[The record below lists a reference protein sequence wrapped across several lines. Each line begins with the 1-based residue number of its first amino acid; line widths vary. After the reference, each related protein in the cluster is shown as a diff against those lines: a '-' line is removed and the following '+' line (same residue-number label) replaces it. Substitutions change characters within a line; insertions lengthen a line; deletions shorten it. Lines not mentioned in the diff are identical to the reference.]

1 MTRTMTRRHL
11 LQLSVAIAATPLA
24 AAPTVRAQGRRV
36 AEEVRRV
43 PAREANQAVAADR
56 THLYAIDNHAIGKY
70 DKQTGQRVGGWQ
82 CERGKPLIHLDNGVV
97 HDGVLWCAHSNY
109 PGVPMTSSIETW
121 DAASL
126 EHSSTY
132 SFGIYE
138 GSATWVDLR
147 DGLRYV
153 TFAHYRGSS
162 DEPTRDPRW
171 TTVVSF
177 DAEWRRR
184 QAWVYPD
191 DVVEKLGNY
200 SMSGGVFGPD
210 GRLHCTGHDN
220 AEIYVLTFP
229 TGGSTLVLDEIVPM
243 PMHGQGIALDP
254 DDPTLLY
261 GIDRPRREIVV
272 ARIRPV

>member
-1 MTRTMTRRHL
+1 MTRRDVL
-11 LQLSVAIAATPLA
+11 RLSAAIAAAPLTTTHVA
-24 AAPTVRAQGRRV
+24 GAQGRRV
-36 AEEVRRV
+36 AEEIRRF

-56 THLYAIDNHAIGKY
+56 NHLYAIDNHAIGKY
-70 DKQTGQRVGGWQ
+70 DKQTGARVGGWE
-82 CERGKPLIHLDNGVV
+82 CERGKPLIHLDSGVV
-97 HDGVLWCAHSNY
+97 HDGVLLCAHSNY

-121 DAASL
+121 NAATL
-126 EHSSTY
+126 EHTSTY

-153 TFAHYRGSS
+153 TFAHYRGSA

-171 TTVVSF
+171 TTVISF

-184 QAWVYPD
+184 QAWVYPEE
-191 DVVEKLGNY
+191 VIAKLGNY
-200 SMSGGVFGPD
+200 SMSGGVFAPD
-210 GRLHCTGHDN
+210 GRLFCTGHDN
-220 AEIYVLTFP
+220 AEIYVFAFP
-229 TGGSTLVLDEIVPM
+229 TGGSTLVLEEIIPM

-254 DDPTLLY
+254 DDPTLVY

-272 ARIRPV
+272 TRFRPT